1 MDIIIMLLVGMANVF
16 KPFQY
21 ELQNLLASFLHARQ
35 T

>member
-1 MDIIIMLLVGMANVF
+1 MDIIIMFLVGMANVF
-16 KPFQY
+16 KPLQY